1 MAARVDAGLPLGRG
15 GDQALLEEAL
25 AQRPPLLQ
33 RVGGLPDRNAAVDI
47 KAMLLSPIAAIAR
60 WAAPDPRPTVDRLAI
75 GHERGMLTTEAAE
88 TLDLAW
94 RTGYSVEMLRWFDN
108 VHGHESTLQDLPPL
122 QRTAYGTACRMVS
135 ATFESI
141 SRRNQDGAN

>member
-1 MAARVDAGLPLGRG
+1 MPVYLWAAAEIKLYWKRHWRSVHRYSNGSAACPIATPPWIL
-15 GDQALLEEAL
+15 
-25 AQRPPLLQ
+25 RPCCYP
-33 RVGGLPDRNAAVDI
+33 
-47 KAMLLSPIAAIAR
+47 PIAAIAR